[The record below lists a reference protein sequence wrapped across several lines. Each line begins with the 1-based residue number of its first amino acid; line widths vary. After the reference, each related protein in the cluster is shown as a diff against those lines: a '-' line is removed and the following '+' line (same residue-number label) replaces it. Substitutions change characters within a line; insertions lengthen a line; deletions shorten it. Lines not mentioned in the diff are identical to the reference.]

1 MRRMFCFPGRSSGE
15 IRRRG
20 RAIRRWSGTTPSS
33 GARRRRNGNLA
44 PRRVGSAT
52 SGPTRRSGRRRAGT
66 LVTGSG
72 TSGSC
77 GTRSGTRSGSSS
89 GSGRVLQHRWARLQ
103 RLPRRPRQPR
113 HQQRR
118 AAMPAAAP
126 QPRQQH
132 QRRRAAQPAAQHQ
145 QVTRSVGRWKP
156 RPFNSPSAL
165 PLRLL
170 PKPTLPEIE
179 TPSPASLAES
189 DTENDSPV
197 IVSTVRTA
205 WPARPPQQRTQQRQ
219 HPAAAARPRQPSRG
233 RTQHPHPAAAAA
245 AAPVARVVGQQPQQ
259 PTAASHGHYSGR
271 GYSGPQPAAASSPHE
286 PATAA
291 DEPIEWKNFKTRMAK
306 QRDKKRQS
314 KNTPLDQT
322 RSHPPRKVSKR

>member
-1 MRRMFCFPGRSSGE
+1 
-15 IRRRG
+15 
-20 RAIRRWSGTTPSS
+20 
-33 GARRRRNGNLA
+33 
-44 PRRVGSAT
+44 
-52 SGPTRRSGRRRAGT
+52 
-66 LVTGSG
+66 
-72 TSGSC
+72 
-77 GTRSGTRSGSSS
+77 
-89 GSGRVLQHRWARLQ
+89 
-103 RLPRRPRQPR
+103 
-113 HQQRR
+113 
-118 AAMPAAAP
+118 MPAAAP

-271 GYSGPQPAAASSPHE
+271 GYSARSRSSPLQPAARTSPRMS
-286 PATAA
+286 PRSGRISRRGWRSTWTRSGNRRICRATRRGHLLERSANGRA
-291 DEPIEWKNFKTRMAK
+291 
-306 QRDKKRQS
+306 
-314 KNTPLDQT
+314 TPLTPMGRRVDAA
-322 RSHPPRKVSKR
+322 RLSSCFRAVEWLRASHYGL